1 MIPIVCLD
9 DQQGMMFNHRRQ
21 SMDECLRKDL
31 IDQITPNKLWMN
43 EYSLKQFKDTSYDNM
58 IVHEQFL
65 ELAQLGEYCF
75 VENQFL
81 SKYLDRIEKI
91 IVYRWNRIYP
101 ADMKFDLDLSQPEW
115 KRLTVSEF
123 QGKSHPIISK
133 EVLVYEK

>member
-115 KRLTVSEF
+115 KRLAVSEF